1 MANKRVCQTKTGE
14 RDWRNS
20 TRAAS
25 SSSPPPPSKS
35 PFCASPSH
43 RPAPLSLALYPPV
56 IQYSSLSPTSR
67 QTGHKTVCMID
78 GAGDMMLHPVWFTQ
92 HPPRRDKTS
101 RLPIEPF
108 CLRFTSLWCL
118 KAPLLLIHIYIKSK
132 YLIGIVCTVLVN
144 RNPRPA
150 TVTVLRHSLK
160 PAFW

>member
-25 SSSPPPPSKS
+25 SSSPPPLSKS

-56 IQYSSLSPTSR
+56 IQHSSLSPTSR
-67 QTGHKTVCMID
+67 QTGHKTVCTID
-78 GAGDMMLHPVWFTQ
+78 GAGDMTLHPVWFTQ
-92 HPPRRDKTS
+92 HPPHRDKTS

-108 CLRFTSLWCL
+108 CLRFTSVWYL
-118 KAPLLLIHIYIKSK
+118 KAAFLLIHIKK
-132 YLIGIVCTVLVN
+132 QVHN
-144 RNPRPA
+144 RYRLYRARLP
-150 TVTVLRHSLK
+150 
-160 PAFW
+160 